1 MNLAQAPNQTS
12 QTPETPAA
20 LLGRVRIVLC
30 RTSHPGNIGAAARA
44 MKAMGLTRLY
54 LVQPLCAVDEV
65 AAARAAGADD
75 VLAAAPVCAS
85 LDEALAGCVEAVAL
99 SARLRDLGP
108 VAVGV
113 REAVGPL
120 LQRSAEGDVALVF
133 GNESSG
139 LSNDELQRC
148 QKAVTIP
155 SNPDFSSL
163 NLGAAVQVMA
173 YELRM
178 AAFGGLPP
186 ALATPATPFSSAPA
200 ALDEVERFYVHLE
213 RVLATT
219 GFHDPARPRRLMPKL
234 RRLFGRAALEKD
246 EINILRGILDS
257 IEKPTGPR
265 WRGTGADIEPI
276 EK

>member
-1 MNLAQAPNQTS
+1 MNQAPA
-12 QTPETPAA
+12 PIDKPKA
-20 LLGRVRIVLC
+20 LLDSVRIVLC

-44 MKAMGLTRLY
+44 MKTMGLSRLY
-54 LVQPLCAVDEV
+54 LVQPLGAVDEV

-75 VLAAAPVCAS
+75 VLASAVVCDS
-85 LDEALAGCVEAVAL
+85 LVDALTGCVQAVAL

-120 LQRSAEGDVALVF
+120 LQRSADGDVALVF
-133 GNESSG
+133 GNETSG

-155 SNPDFSSL
+155 SNPQFSSL

-178 AAFGGLPP
+178 AAYGGLPP
-186 ALATPATPFSSAPA
+186 ALATQATPFSSQPA
-200 ALDEVERFYVHLE
+200 ALDEVERFYAHLE
-213 RVLATT
+213 RVLVAT
-219 GFHDPARPRRLMPKL
+219 GFHDPARPRRLLPKL

-257 IEKPTGPR
+257 VEKPTGPR
-265 WRGTGADIEPI
+265 WRAGDADTEPHG
-276 EK
+276 K